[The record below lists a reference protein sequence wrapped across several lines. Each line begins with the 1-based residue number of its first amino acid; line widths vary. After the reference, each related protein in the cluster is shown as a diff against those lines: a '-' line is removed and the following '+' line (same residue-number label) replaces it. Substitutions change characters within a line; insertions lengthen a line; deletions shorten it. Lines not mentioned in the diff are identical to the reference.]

1 MIEAFSAYIKTIA
14 IFIIFSAFAEIIMPN
29 ENFKKYVHIVI
40 GFLMIVIVLKPITTV
55 LGKGGLDFT
64 NMIEE
69 KEVNSSDEQIVQD
82 EKNYEAMEN
91 EYLLNIYKQNMVDKI
106 TNDMEQKEIYASNI
120 LLTIGEQE
128 NNFGELLE
136 IEMTISKKDE
146 KQKDSVLE
154 VKPVEAVNK
163 KQKNKETEIVD
174 IENQAMEILK
184 TQYHMASE
192 SIHIIVQ

>member
-69 KEVNSSDEQIVQD
+69 KEVNISNEQIVQNG
-82 EKNYEAMEN
+82 KNYEAMEN
-91 EYLLNIYKQNMVDKI
+91 EYLLNIYKQNMIDKI
-106 TNDMEQKEIYASNI
+106 TSDMEQKEIYPSNI

-136 IEMTISKKDE
+136 IEMTISKKNE
-146 KQKDSVLE
+146 KQKNSVLE

-163 KQKNKETEIVD
+163 KQKNNETEIVD
-174 IENQAMEILK
+174 IENQAIEILK
-184 TQYHMASE
+184 TQYHIASE
-192 SIHIIVQ
+192 SIHIMVQ

>member
-40 GFLMIVIVLKPITTV
+40 GFLMIVIVLKPITIV

-69 KEVNSSDEQIVQD
+69 KEVNISDEQIVQD
-82 EKNYEAMEN
+82 KKNYEAIEN
-91 EYLLNIYKQNMVDKI
+91 EYLLNIYKQNMIDRI
-106 TNDMEQKEIYASNI
+106 TNDMKQREIYPSNI

-146 KQKDSVLE
+146 KQKNSVLE
-154 VKPVEAVNK
+154 VKPVETVNK
-163 KQKNKETEIVD
+163 KQKNNETEIVD
-174 IENQAMEILK
+174 IENQAIEILK
-184 TQYHMASE
+184 TQYHIASE
-192 SIHIIVQ
+192 SIHIMVQ

>member
-69 KEVNSSDEQIVQD
+69 KEVNISDEQIMQNG
-82 EKNYEAMEN
+82 KNYEAMEN
-91 EYLLNIYKQNMVDKI
+91 EYLLNIYKQNMIDKI
-106 TNDMEQKEIYASNI
+106 TSDMEQKGIYASNI
-120 LLTIGEQE
+120 LLTVGKQE

-136 IEMTISKKDE
+136 IEMTVSKKSE
-146 KQKDSVLE
+146 KQKSSVLE
-154 VKPVEAVNK
+154 VKPVEVIDM
-163 KQKNKETEIVD
+163 KQKNEESETFD
-174 IENQAMEILK
+174 IENEAIEILK
-184 TQYHMASE
+184 TQYHVASE